1 MTDVLLKFVGCDNL
15 IRKRQKMKFS
25 FVSVI
30 PWTLVAVIV
39 VVGVGDVRG
48 DDEGFLDDFFSR
60 FPHLPFTQIHP
71 EAEANGGYF
80 KTLYSMHKNK
90 PGK

>member
-1 MTDVLLKFVGCDNL
+1 M
-15 IRKRQKMKFS
+15 R
-25 FVSVI
+25 
-30 PWTLVAVIV
+30 WTVVAVVVVVVVVV
-39 VVGVGDVRG
+39 VVGEVHC

-90 PGK
+90 PGNY